1 MASRK
6 IHEEQD
12 SQDSFLDVVANV
24 VGVLIILVMLV
35 GMQATQSLTAQQR
48 ERLAESSAQA
58 AQEHPAK
65 TVSEQDLDDLKSR
78 VKLAKREVLES
89 RQEVVDLATKV
100 TRIGSELS
108 SQEKQ
113 RVELAMHRSLIEEDI
128 ERRREELDDQS
139 RQEFDVQRKLLASQL
154 ELEDLNQQRIVLAS
168 APSEVEEIEV
178 VPTPQAKEV
187 DVPSIHLRLRD
198 GLVSIV
204 PVESLLDEMR
214 FRLPDIQRR
223 LQSSSNV
230 REVVGPIDG
239 YRLKSKYLKRARRPV
254 GGSTVG
260 SRVVNEMFQIH
271 RFEPVDD
278 EIGESVEQALTPG
291 QRLHTYLQS
300 KRRES
305 PPVDVWLY
313 TDSFDEFRVLKKAL
327 WKMGFAI
334 STRPLQPGDHIE
346 ASPLGTKSAAQ

>member
-35 GMQATQSLTAQQR
+35 GMQATQSLSAQDR
-48 ERLAESSAQA
+48 EQLAEAAAKDQQEQSATA
-58 AQEHPAK
+58 
-65 TVSEQDLDDLKSR
+65 TSEQDLAELKNQ
-78 VKLAKREVLES
+78 VQLARREVMDS
-89 RQEVVDLATKV
+89 RQDVMDLATKV
-100 TRIGSELS
+100 SRIGNELA
-108 SQEKQ
+108 SQEQQ
-113 RVELAMHRSLIEEDI
+113 RVELAMHRALIEEDI

-139 RQEFDVQRKLLASQL
+139 RQQFDVQRKLLASQL
-154 ELEDLNQQRIVLAS
+154 ELEDLNEKRIVLAS
-168 APSEVEEIEV
+168 APAEVEEIEV

-187 DVPSIHLRLRD
+187 DVPSIHLRLKG

-204 PVESLLDEMR
+204 PVETLMDEMR
-214 FRLPDIQRR
+214 LRLPDIQRR
-223 LQSSSNV
+223 LQSSSSV
-230 REVVGPIDG
+230 REVVGPVEG
-239 YRLKSKYLKRARRPV
+239 YRMKSKYLKRARRPV

-260 SRVVNEMFQIH
+260 TRVVNEMFLIH

-278 EIGESVEQALTPG
+278 EIGESIEQALTPG
-291 QRLHTYLQS
+291 HRLHTYLQS

-313 TDSFDEFRVLKKAL
+313 TDSFDEFRILKKSL
-327 WKMGFAI
+327 WKMGYAI

-346 ASPLGTKSAAQ
+346 ASPFGTKSAAQ